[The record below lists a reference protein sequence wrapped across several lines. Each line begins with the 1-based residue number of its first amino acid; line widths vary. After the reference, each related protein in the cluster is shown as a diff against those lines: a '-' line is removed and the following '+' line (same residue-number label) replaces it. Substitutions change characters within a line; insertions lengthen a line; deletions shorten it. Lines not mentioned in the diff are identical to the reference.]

1 MSPNDPD
8 LKSFIEVA
16 PDHDFPIQNLPYGVF
31 STAAALAPRVGVA
44 IGDYILDLAA
54 LHARGLLPEVGA
66 TNVFAAGAINGFMAL
81 GPATWKAT
89 RARISQL
96 LQAETPTLR
105 DDAALRA
112 TALVGRADA
121 RMHLPLHVTAFSDF
135 FSSKQHATNA
145 GKIIRG
151 EASALAPNWLT
162 MPIGYN
168 SRASTVVVSGTP
180 VRRPLGQ
187 RKPRNAEHPSFGPCA
202 NLDCELEMGVV
213 IGTGSPMGEMIDE
226 ATAEKMIFGFTLLN
240 DWSARDIQ
248 AWEYQPLGPF
258 LAKAF
263 ATTISPWIVTAEALE
278 PFRVEG
284 PAQDPAP
291 FPYLRQGPRRNY
303 NVTLDLLLKTSTM
316 TAHTPISQTN
326 FSFMYWSSVQ
336 QLMHHACTGCAMSV
350 GDLLGSGTISGD
362 ARDQLGSLL
371 ELSWGGS
378 NPIELPNGEKR
389 TFLQDGD
396 SLMIRGYARGKGY
409 RISFGE
415 AEGVITPALPPP
427 V

>member
-1 MSPNDPD
+1 MSPNDPG

-16 PDHDFPIQNLPYGVF
+16 PDSDFPIQNLPYGVF
-31 STAAALAPRVGVA
+31 STAAAPTPRVGVA
-44 IGDYILDLAA
+44 IGDFILDLAA

-66 TNVFAAGAINGFMAL
+66 ANVFAADAINGFMAL

-89 RARISQL
+89 RARLGHL
-96 LQAETPTLR
+96 LRAETPTLR

-112 TALVGRADA
+112 TALVRRSDA
-121 RMHLPLHVTAFSDF
+121 RMHLPLRVTAFSDF

-213 IGTGSPMGEMIDE
+213 IGASSPMGEMIDE

-248 AWEYQPLGPF
+248 AW
-258 LAKAF
+258 
-263 ATTISPWIVTAEALE
+263 
-278 PFRVEG
+278 
-284 PAQDPAP
+284 
-291 FPYLRQGPRRNY
+291 
-303 NVTLDLLLKTSTM
+303 
-316 TAHTPISQTN
+316 
-326 FSFMYWSSVQ
+326 
-336 QLMHHACTGCAMSV
+336 
-350 GDLLGSGTISGD
+350 
-362 ARDQLGSLL
+362 
-371 ELSWGGS
+371 
-378 NPIELPNGEKR
+378 
-389 TFLQDGD
+389 
-396 SLMIRGYARGKGY
+396 
-409 RISFGE
+409 
-415 AEGVITPALPPP
+415 
-427 V
+427 